1 MGFPIKPENDDLS
14 RNIRRFEVRLRVTG
28 TGVMLFAFWSIVK
41 SVLIAVLRNGE
52 DSGESIEAISELN
65 DTESLILFVAAMV
78 VFSFMLIADTLM
90 RIAIYRMA
98 KRESSDPNAKRRNS
112 YLVMASLLIMSS
124 IIAIVSVAWSTLNSE
139 YGISDGVITIVVELS
154 AMITLIE
161 LIRSV
166 IILRKYRDEKKA
178 LIEAPPDDE
187 AAIEQPSGKEAAD
200 E

>member
-28 TGVMLFAFWSIVK
+28 TGVLLFAFWSIVK
-41 SVLIAVLRNGE
+41 SVLIAVLRNGD
-52 DSGESIEAISELN
+52 DSGESIDAIGELN
-65 DTESLILFVAAMV
+65 DTELLILFVAAMV

-112 YLVMASLLIMSS
+112 YLVMAGLLIMSS

-139 YGISDGVITIVVELS
+139 YGVSDGVITIVVELS

-161 LIRSV
+161 LMRSV

-178 LIEAPPDDE
+178 LMEAPPDDE

>member
-28 TGVMLFAFWSIVK
+28 TGVLLFAFWSIVK
-41 SVLIAVLRNGE
+41 SVLVAVLRNEE

-65 DTESLILFVAAMV
+65 DTELLILFVAAMV
-78 VFSFMLIADTLM
+78 VFSFILIADTLM
-90 RIAIYRMA
+90 RVAIYRMA

-112 YLVMASLLIMSS
+112 YLVMAGLLIMFS
-124 IIAIVSVAWSTLNSE
+124 IIAILSVAWSTLNSE
-139 YGISDGVITIVVELS
+139 YGMSDGVITIVVELS

-166 IILRKYRDEKKA
+166 IVLRKYRDEKKA
-178 LIEAPPDDE
+178 LMEAPPDDE
-187 AAIEQPSGKEAAD
+187 AAVEQPSGKEAAD

>member
-1 MGFPIKPENDDLS
+1 MEFPIKPENDDLS

-28 TGVMLFAFWSIVK
+28 TGVLLFAFWSIVK
-41 SVLIAVLRNGE
+41 SVLVAVLRNGD
-52 DSGESIEAISELN
+52 DSGESIEAISGLN
-65 DTESLILFVAAMV
+65 DTELLILFVAAMV
-78 VFSFMLIADTLM
+78 VFSFILIADTLM

-112 YLVMASLLIMSS
+112 YLVMAGLLIMFS
-124 IIAIVSVAWSTLNSE
+124 IIAILSVAWSTLNSE
-139 YGISDGVITIVVELS
+139 YGMSDGVITIVVELS

-178 LIEAPPDDE
+178 LMEAPPDDE
-187 AAIEQPSGKEAAD
+187 AAVEQPSGKEAAD

>member
-28 TGVMLFAFWSIVK
+28 TGVLLFALWSIVK
-41 SVLIAVLRNGE
+41 SVLVAVLRNEE

-65 DTESLILFVAAMV
+65 DTELLILFVAAMV
-78 VFSFMLIADTLM
+78 VFSFILIADTLM

-98 KRESSDPNAKRRNS
+98 KRESSDPDAKRRNS
-112 YLVMASLLIMSS
+112 YLVMAGLLIMSS
-124 IIAIVSVAWSTLNSE
+124 VIAIISVAWSTLNSE
-139 YGISDGVITIVVELS
+139 YGMSDGVITIVVELS

-178 LIEAPPDDE
+178 LMEAPPDDE
-187 AAIEQPSGKEAAD
+187 AAVEQPSGKEAAD

>member
-1 MGFPIKPENDDLS
+1 MEFPIKPENDDLS

-28 TGVMLFAFWSIVK
+28 TGVLLFAFWSIVK
-41 SVLIAVLRNGE
+41 SVLVAVLRNEE

-65 DTESLILFVAAMV
+65 DTELLILFVAAMV
-78 VFSFMLIADTLM
+78 VFSFILIADTLM

-112 YLVMASLLIMSS
+112 YLVMAGLLIMFS
-124 IIAIVSVAWSTLNSE
+124 IIAILSVAWSTLNSE
-139 YGISDGVITIVVELS
+139 YGMSDGVITIVVELS

-178 LIEAPPDDE
+178 LMEAPPDDE
-187 AAIEQPSGKEAAD
+187 AAVEQPSGKEAAD

>member
-28 TGVMLFAFWSIVK
+28 TGVLLFAFWSIVK
-41 SVLIAVLRNGE
+41 SVLVAVLRNEE

-65 DTESLILFVAAMV
+65 DTELLILFVAVMV
-78 VFSFMLIADTLM
+78 VFSFILIADTLM
-90 RIAIYRMA
+90 RVAIYRMA

-112 YLVMASLLIMSS
+112 YLVMAGLLIMSS
-124 IIAIVSVAWSTLNSE
+124 IIAIVSVVWSTLNSE
-139 YGISDGVITIVVELS
+139 YGMSDGVITIVVELS

-166 IILRKYRDEKKA
+166 IVLRKYRDEKKA
-178 LIEAPPDDE
+178 LMEAPPDDE
-187 AAIEQPSGKEAAD
+187 AAVEQPSGKEAAD

>member
-28 TGVMLFAFWSIVK
+28 TGVLLFAFWSIVK
-41 SVLIAVLRNGE
+41 SVLIAVLRNGD
-52 DSGESIEAISELN
+52 DSSESIDAISELN
-65 DTESLILFVAAMV
+65 DTELLILFVAAMV

-112 YLVMASLLIMSS
+112 YLVMAGLLIMSS

-139 YGISDGVITIVVELS
+139 YGMSDGVITIVVELS

-161 LIRSV
+161 LMRSV

-178 LIEAPPDDE
+178 LMEAPPDDE

>member
-1 MGFPIKPENDDLS
+1 MEFPIKPENDDLS

-28 TGVMLFAFWSIVK
+28 TGVLLFAFWSIVK
-41 SVLIAVLRNGE
+41 SVLVAVLRNEE

-65 DTESLILFVAAMV
+65 DTELLILFVAAMV
-78 VFSFMLIADTLM
+78 VFSFILIADTLM

-98 KRESSDPNAKRRNS
+98 KRESGDPNAKRRNS
-112 YLVMASLLIMSS
+112 YLVMAGLLIMSS
-124 IIAIVSVAWSTLNSE
+124 IIAIVSVVWSTLNSE
-139 YGISDGVITIVVELS
+139 YGMSDGVITIVVELS

-166 IILRKYRDEKKA
+166 IVLRKYRDEKKA
-178 LIEAPPDDE
+178 LMEAPPDDE
-187 AAIEQPSGKEAAD
+187 AAVEQPSGKEAAD

>member
-28 TGVMLFAFWSIVK
+28 TGVLLFAFWSIVK
-41 SVLIAVLRNGE
+41 SVLVAVLRNE
-52 DSGESIEAISELN
+52 ENSGESIEAISELN
-65 DTESLILFVAAMV
+65 DTELLILFVAAMV
-78 VFSFMLIADTLM
+78 VFSFILIADTLM

-98 KRESSDPNAKRRNS
+98 KRESSDPDAKRRNS
-112 YLVMASLLIMSS
+112 YLVMAGLLIMSS
-124 IIAIVSVAWSTLNSE
+124 VIAIISVAWSTLNSE
-139 YGISDGVITIVVELS
+139 YGMSDGVITIVVELS

-178 LIEAPPDDE
+178 LMEAPPDDE
-187 AAIEQPSGKEAAD
+187 AAVEQPSGKEAAD

>member
-28 TGVMLFAFWSIVK
+28 TGVLLFAFWSIVK
-41 SVLIAVLRNGE
+41 SVLVAVLRNEE

-65 DTESLILFVAAMV
+65 DTELLILFVAAMV
-78 VFSFMLIADTLM
+78 VFSFILIADTLM

-112 YLVMASLLIMSS
+112 YLVMAGLLIMFS
-124 IIAIVSVAWSTLNSE
+124 IIAILSVAWSTLNSE
-139 YGISDGVITIVVELS
+139 YGMSDGVITIVVELS

-178 LIEAPPDDE
+178 LMEAPPDDE
-187 AAIEQPSGKEAAD
+187 AAVEQPSGKEAAD

>member
-28 TGVMLFAFWSIVK
+28 TGVLLFAFWSIVK
-41 SVLIAVLRNGE
+41 SVLVAVLRNE
-52 DSGESIEAISELN
+52 ENSGESIEAISELN
-65 DTESLILFVAAMV
+65 DTELLILFVAVMV

-112 YLVMASLLIMSS
+112 YLVMAGLLIMFS
-124 IIAIVSVAWSTLNSE
+124 IIAILSVAWSTLNSE
-139 YGISDGVITIVVELS
+139 YGMSDGLITIVVELS

-178 LIEAPPDDE
+178 LMEAPPDDE
-187 AAIEQPSGKEAAD
+187 AAVEQPSGKEAAD

>member
-28 TGVMLFAFWSIVK
+28 TGVLLFAFWSIVK
-41 SVLIAVLRNGE
+41 SVLVAVLRNEE

-65 DTESLILFVAAMV
+65 DTELLILFVAVMV
-78 VFSFMLIADTLM
+78 VFSFILIADTLM
-90 RIAIYRMA
+90 RVAIYRMA
-98 KRESSDPNAKRRNS
+98 KRESGDPNAKRRNS
-112 YLVMASLLIMSS
+112 YLVMAGLLIMSS

-139 YGISDGVITIVVELS
+139 YGMSDGVITIVVELS

-178 LIEAPPDDE
+178 LMEAPPDDE
-187 AAIEQPSGKEAAD
+187 AAVEQPSGKEAAD

>member
-28 TGVMLFAFWSIVK
+28 TGVLLFAFWSIVK
-41 SVLIAVLRNGE
+41 SVLVAVLRNEE

-65 DTESLILFVAAMV
+65 DTELLILFVAAMV
-78 VFSFMLIADTLM
+78 VFSFILIADTLM

-98 KRESSDPNAKRRNS
+98 KRESSDPDAKRRNS
-112 YLVMASLLIMSS
+112 YLVMAGLLIMSS
-124 IIAIVSVAWSTLNSE
+124 VIAIISVAWSTLNSE
-139 YGISDGVITIVVELS
+139 YGMSDGVITIVVELS

-178 LIEAPPDDE
+178 LMEAPPDDE
-187 AAIEQPSGKEAAD
+187 AAVEQPSGKEAAD

>member
-28 TGVMLFAFWSIVK
+28 TGVLLFAFWSIVK

-52 DSGESIEAISELN
+52 DSGESIEAVSELD
-65 DTESLILFVAAMV
+65 DTELLILFVIAMV
-78 VFSFMLIADTLM
+78 VFSSILIADTLM
-90 RIAIYRMA
+90 RVAIYRMA
-98 KRESSDPNAKRRNS
+98 KRESGDPNAKRRNS
-112 YLVMASLLIMSS
+112 YLVMAGLLIMSS
-124 IIAIVSVAWSTLNSE
+124 IIAIISVVWSTLNSE
-139 YGISDGVITIVVELS
+139 YGMSDGVITIVVELS

-166 IILRKYRDEKKA
+166 IVLRKYRDEKKA
-178 LIEAPPDDE
+178 LMEAPPDDE